1 MEKATKTTSK
11 KASSKKAKAP
21 EKKAKAPEKKAF
33 QNKGKTEL
41 VLKMVTAKKTRKEIL
56 DKLVTMD
63 SSISRKSNAGLVS
76 HIFKANDLLGKVE
89 SGSERGAPKKKVV
102 VKAKKTTKAKA

>member
-1 MEKATKTTSK
+1 MSKTTAKKAASK
-11 KASSKKAKAP
+11 KAPAK
-21 EKKAKAPEKKAF
+21 EKAF

-41 VLKMVTAKKTRKEIL
+41 VLKMVTAKKNRKQIL

-63 SSISRKSNAGLVS
+63 PSISRKSNAGLVS
-76 HIFKANDLLGKVE
+76 HIFKANNLLGKVE

-102 VKAKKTTKAKA
+102 VKSKKKKAA